1 MLLLTLSASLV
12 EAFLTASVLSA
23 AAEAAQA
30 PSWARRQSRGRSSEH
45 WLPCAWR
52 RTRQAGLKPLMAYG
66 LSWAIPTRLTSRVL
80 ASMKSP
86 WCGWLAC
93 EIWASSRR
101 AWRQAHREYRLS
113 RHRGSAPSSLRVA
126 PARSRGDRPA
136 SHGAPKW
143 RRVHAADRPRRASP
157 YRTLGG

>member
-1 MLLLTLSASLV
+1 MLLFTLSASLV

-30 PSWARRQSRGRSSEH
+30 PSWARRQSRGKSSEH

-52 RTRQAGLKPLMAYG
+52 RTRQAGLKPLMAHG
-66 LSWAIPTRLTSRVL
+66 LSWAIQTRLTSRVL

-101 AWRQAHREYRLS
+101 AWRQAHREYRLP

-126 PARSRGDRPA
+126 PRELGEASRPA
-136 SHGAPKW
+136 SALKW
-143 RRVHAADRPRRASP
+143 RRVQAADAGLR
-157 YRTLGG
+157 G